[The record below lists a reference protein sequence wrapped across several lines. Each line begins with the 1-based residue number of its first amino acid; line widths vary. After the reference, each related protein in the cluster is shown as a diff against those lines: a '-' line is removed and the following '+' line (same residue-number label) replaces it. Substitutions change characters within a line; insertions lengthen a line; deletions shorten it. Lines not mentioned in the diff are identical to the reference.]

1 MSVSHPI
8 IAVTGSS
15 GSGTSTVKQAFEDIF
30 RRGGIK
36 PVVVEGD
43 SFHKYDRVEM
53 RVAVAEA
60 EARGAALTHFG
71 PEANCLDRLENLFQ
85 TYSETGK
92 GEKRYYI
99 HDQVGAEA
107 AQYNQ
112 VPGTFTPWEEIDG
125 DNDVLFYEGL
135 HGGMVTDEV
144 NIPKFVDLL
153 IGVVPVINLEWIQK
167 VKRDCSNRGY
177 SQEAVVDIILKRMPD
192 YIHHITPQFSRTH
205 INFQRVPL
213 IDTSNPFVM
222 REIPTPDESLVVIRF
237 KNPAQADFPYYLSM
251 LKDSFMSRP
260 NNMVVPAVKMGLAME
275 IILTP
280 FIMEMMNKKSQRN

>member
-15 GSGTSTVKQAFEDIF
+15 GAGTSTVKHAFEDIF

-36 PVVVEGD
+36 PVIVEGD
-43 SFHKYDRVEM
+43 SFHRYDRMQMRDAVE
-53 RVAVAEA
+53 AAEA
-60 EARGAALTHFG
+60 KGDALTHFG

-99 HDQVGAEA
+99 HDENEGAK
-107 AQYNQ
+107 YNQ
-112 VPGTFTPWEEIDG
+112 APGTFTPWEEIDG
-125 DNDVLFYEGL
+125 DNDLLFYEGL
-135 HGGMVTDEV
+135 HGAIVTDEV

-167 VKRDCSNRGY
+167 VKRDCTNRGY

-222 REIPTPDESLVVIRF
+222 REIPSADESLVVIRF
-237 KNPAQADFPYYLSM
+237 KDPKQADFPYYLKM
-251 LKDSFMSRP
+251 LKESFMSRP
-260 NNMVVPAVKMGLAME
+260 NNMVVPAVKLGLAME

-280 FIMEMMNKKSQRN
+280 FIEEMMIRKRQRG

>member
-15 GSGTSTVKQAFEDIF
+15 GAGTSTVKHAFEDIF

-43 SFHKYDRVEM
+43 SFHKYDRKDM
-53 RVAVAEA
+53 RAAVVKAEDQ
-60 EARGAALTHFG
+60 GQTLTHFG
-71 PEANCLDRLENLFQ
+71 PDANCLDRLEGLFQ
-85 TYSETGK
+85 TYAETGK
-92 GEKRYYI
+92 GERRFYL
-99 HDQVGAEA
+99 HSDAEGIPF
-107 AQYNQ
+107 NQ
-112 VPGTFTPWEEIDG
+112 PAGTFTPWEDM
-125 DNDVLFYEGL
+125 DANSDLLFYEGL
-135 HGGMVTDEV
+135 HGGIVTDEV
-144 NIPKFVDLL
+144 NIAQFVDLL

-167 VKRDCSNRGY
+167 IKRDCSNRGY
-177 SQEAVVDIILKRMPD
+177 SSEAVVDIILKRLPD

-237 KNPAQADFPYYLSM
+237 KDPKMADFPYYLSM

-260 NNMVVPAVKMGLAME
+260 NNLVVPAVKMGLAME

-280 FIMEMMNKKSQRN
+280 FIDEMMDKKRQRG

>member
-15 GSGTSTVKQAFEDIF
+15 GAGTSTVKQAFEDIF

-36 PVVVEGD
+36 PVIVEGD

-53 RVAVAEA
+53 RAAVAEA

-71 PEANCLDRLENLFQ
+71 PEANCLDRLEHLFQ

-99 HDQVGAEA
+99 HDQAEGAK
-107 AQYNQ
+107 YNQ

-135 HGGMVTDEV
+135 HGAAVTDDV

-167 VKRDCSNRGY
+167 VKRDCTNRGY

-213 IDTSNPFVM
+213 IDTSNPFTM
-222 REIPTPDESLVVIRF
+222 REIPTTDESLVIIRF
-237 KNPAQADFPYYLSM
+237 KNPDQADFPYYLSM
-251 LKDSFMSRP
+251 IKDSFMSRP
-260 NNMVVPAVKMGLAME
+260 NNMVVPAVKMGMAMD

-280 FIMEMMNKKSQRN
+280 FITEMMNKKSHRS

>member
-15 GSGTSTVKQAFEDIF
+15 GAGTSTVKHAFEDIF
-30 RRGGIK
+30 RRIGIK

-43 SFHKYDRVEM
+43 SFHRYDRMEM
-53 RVAVAEA
+53 REAVAKA
-60 EARGAALTHFG
+60 EELGKTLTHFG
-71 PEANCLDRLENLFQ
+71 PEANRLDRLETLFQ
-85 TYSETGK
+85 TYSEGGK
-92 GEKRYYI
+92 GETRLYI
-99 HDQVGAEA
+99 HDEKQGAKYDQA
-107 AQYNQ
+107 
-112 VPGTFTPWEEIDG
+112 PGTFTPWEEIDG
-125 DNDVLFYEGL
+125 DNDLLFYEGL
-135 HGGMVTDEV
+135 HGGVVTDEV
-144 NIPKFVDLL
+144 NIARYVDLL

-167 VKRDCSNRGY
+167 IKRDCSNRGY
-177 SQEAVVDIILKRMPD
+177 SQDAVVDIILKRMPD

-237 KNPAQADFPYYLSM
+237 KDHKKADFPYYLSM

-260 NNMVVPAVKMGLAME
+260 NNLVVPAVKMALAME
-275 IILTP
+275 VILTP
-280 FIMEMMNKKSQRN
+280 FIEEMMVKKTQRG

>member
-1 MSVSHPI
+1 MSVAHPI

-15 GSGTSTVKQAFEDIF
+15 GAGTSTVKHAFEDIF

-43 SFHKYDRVEM
+43 SFHKYDRMGM
-53 RVAVAEA
+53 REAVAEA
-60 EARGAALTHFG
+60 DSRGEILTHFG
-71 PEANCLDRLENLFQ
+71 PDGNCLDGLESLFQ
-85 TYSETGK
+85 NYSETGK
-92 GEKRYYI
+92 GERRFYI
-99 HDQVGAEA
+99 HSDAEGIPF
-107 AQYNQ
+107 NQ
-112 VPGTFTPWEEIDG
+112 PAGTFTPWEEIDG
-125 DNDVLFYEGL
+125 DNDLLFYEGL
-135 HGGMVTDEV
+135 HGGIVTDEV
-144 NIPKFVDLL
+144 NIAQFVDLL

-167 VKRDCSNRGY
+167 IKRDCSNRGY
-177 SQEAVVDIILKRMPD
+177 STEAVVDIILKRLPD

-222 REIPTPDESLVVIRF
+222 REIPTPDESLIVIRF
-237 KNPAQADFPYYLSM
+237 KEPKQADFPYYLSM

-260 NNMVVPAVKMGLAME
+260 NNLVVPAVKMGLAME

-280 FIMEMMNKKSQRN
+280 FIEDMMIKKRQRG

>member
-15 GSGTSTVKQAFEDIF
+15 GAGTSTVKHAFEDIF

-36 PVVVEGD
+36 PVIVEGD
-43 SFHKYDRVEM
+43 SFHRYDRAEM
-53 RVAVAEA
+53 RVAVEEA
-60 EARGAALTHFG
+60 EAKGNALTHFG

-85 TYSETGK
+85 TYSETGG

-99 HDQVGAEA
+99 HDENEGAK
-107 AQYNQ
+107 YNQ
-112 VPGTFTPWEEIDG
+112 APGTFTPWEEIDG
-125 DNDVLFYEGL
+125 DNDLLFYEGL
-135 HGGMVTDEV
+135 HGAIVTDDF

-167 VKRDCSNRGY
+167 VKRDCTNRGY
-177 SQEAVVDIILKRMPD
+177 SQDAVVDIILKRMPD

-222 REIPTPDESLVVIRF
+222 REIPTADESLVVIRF
-237 KNPAQADFPYYLSM
+237 KDPKQADFPYYLKM

-260 NNMVVPAVKMGLAME
+260 NNMVIPAVKLGLAME

-280 FIMEMMNKKSQRN
+280 FIEEMMIRKRQRG

>member
-15 GSGTSTVKQAFEDIF
+15 GAGTSTVKHAFEDIF
-30 RRGGIK
+30 RRGRIK

-43 SFHKYDRVEM
+43 SFHRFNRDEMNAAVEH
-53 RVAVAEA
+53 AEA
-60 EARGAALTHFG
+60 KGSALTHFS
-71 PEANCLDRLENLFQ
+71 PEANRLDRLESLFQ
-85 TYSETGK
+85 TYSETGA
-92 GEKRYYI
+92 GETRHYV
-99 HDQVGAEA
+99 HDEEEA
-107 AQYNQ
+107 LKYGEAS
-112 VPGTFTPWEEIDG
+112 GTFTPWQEID
-125 DNDVLFYEGL
+125 NDSDLLFYEGL
-135 HGGMVTDEV
+135 HGAIVTDEV

-167 VKRDCSNRGY
+167 VKRDCTNRGY

-213 IDTSNPFVM
+213 IDTSNPFMM
-222 REIPTPDESLVVIRF
+222 REIPTSDESLVVIRF
-237 KNPAQADFPYYLSM
+237 KDPKQANFPYYLSM

-260 NNMVVPAVKMGLAME
+260 NNMVVPAVKMGLAIEVIM
-275 IILTP
+275 TP
-280 FIMEMMNKKSQRN
+280 FIEEMMIKKRQRG

>member
-1 MSVSHPI
+1 MSVAHPI

-15 GSGTSTVKQAFEDIF
+15 GAGTSTVKHAFEDIF

-43 SFHKYDRVEM
+43 SFHRYDRKEM
-53 RVAVAEA
+53 RAEVVKA
-60 EARGAALTHFG
+60 EEKGESLTHFG
-71 PEANCLDRLENLFQ
+71 PEANCLDRLEQLFQ
-85 TYSETGK
+85 TYAELGK

-99 HDQVGAEA
+99 HDEAEGAKF
-107 AQYNQ
+107 NQ
-112 VPGTFTPWEEIDG
+112 PPGTFTPWEEIDS
-125 DNDVLFYEGL
+125 DNDLLFYEGL
-135 HGGMVTDEV
+135 HGAVVTDEV
-144 NIPKFVDLL
+144 NIAKYVDMM

-167 VKRDCSNRGY
+167 IKRDCTNRGY
-177 SQEAVVDIILKRMPD
+177 SQEAVVDIILKRLPD

-237 KNPAQADFPYYLSM
+237 KDPALADFPYYLTM

-260 NNMVVPAVKMGLAME
+260 NNLVIPAVKMGLAME

-280 FIMEMMNKKSQRN
+280 FIEEMMVKKRQRG

>member
-15 GSGTSTVKQAFEDIF
+15 GAGTSTVKHAFEDIF

-43 SFHKYDRVEM
+43 SFHRYDRIGM
-53 RVAVAEA
+53 RAAVVEA
-60 EARGAALTHFG
+60 EAKGNALTHFG

-85 TYSETGK
+85 TYAETGK

-99 HDQVGAEA
+99 HDETEGAKYGQA
-107 AQYNQ
+107 
-112 VPGTFTPWEEIDG
+112 PGTFTPWEEIDG

-135 HGGMVTDEV
+135 HGAVVTDEV

-167 VKRDCSNRGY
+167 VRRDCTNRGY

-222 REIPTPDESLVVIRF
+222 REIPTADESLVVIRF
-237 KNPAQADFPYYLSM
+237 KDPKQADFPYYLSM

-280 FIMEMMNKKSQRN
+280 FIEEMMNRKRQRG

>member
-30 RRGGIK
+30 RRASIK

-43 SFHKYDRVEM
+43 SFHRYDRVAM
-53 RVAVAEA
+53 RAAVAQA
-60 EARGAALTHFG
+60 EESGNALTHFG
-71 PEANCLDRLENLFQ
+71 PEANCLDRLESLFQ

-99 HDQVGAEA
+99 HDQAEA
-107 AQYNQ
+107 ARYNQ
-112 VPGTFTPWEEIDG
+112 PAGTFTPWQEIDG
-125 DNDVLFYEGL
+125 DTDLLFYEGL
-135 HGGMVTDEV
+135 HGGIVTDEV

-167 VKRDCSNRGY
+167 VKRDCTNRGY
-177 SQEAVVDIILKRMPD
+177 SQEAVIDIILKRMPD

-237 KNPAQADFPYYLSM
+237 KDPKQADFPYYLSM
-251 LKDSFMSRP
+251 LKDAFMSRP
-260 NNMVVPAVKMGLAME
+260 NNMVIPAVKMGLAME

-280 FIMEMMNKKSQRN
+280 FIDEMMIRKHQRG

>member
-1 MSVSHPI
+1 MSASHPI

-15 GSGTSTVKQAFEDIF
+15 GAGTSTVKHAFEDIF

-43 SFHKYDRVEM
+43 SFHRYDRKEM
-53 RVAVAEA
+53 RAEVVKA
-60 EARGAALTHFG
+60 EDQGNSLTHFG
-71 PEANCLDRLENLFQ
+71 PEANCLDRLEQLFQ
-85 TYSETGK
+85 NYGETGK
-92 GEKRYYI
+92 GERRFYI
-99 HDQVGAEA
+99 HSDAEGVPF
-107 AQYNQ
+107 NQ
-112 VPGTFTPWEEIDG
+112 PAGTFTPWEELDSNS
-125 DNDVLFYEGL
+125 DLLFYEGL
-135 HGGMVTDEV
+135 HGGIVTDEV
-144 NIPKFVDLL
+144 NIAQYVDLM

-167 VKRDCSNRGY
+167 IKRDCTNRGY
-177 SQEAVVDIILKRMPD
+177 SSEAVVDIILKRLPD

-237 KNPAQADFPYYLSM
+237 KDPTMADFPYYQSM

-260 NNMVVPAVKMGLAME
+260 NNLVVPAVKMGLAME

-280 FIMEMMNKKSQRN
+280 FIDEMMVKKRQRG

>member
-1 MSVSHPI
+1 MSVAHPI
-8 IAVTGSS
+8 VAVTGSS
-15 GSGTSTVKQAFEDIF
+15 GAGTSTVKHAFEDIF

-43 SFHKYDRVEM
+43 SFHRYDRKEM
-53 RVAVAEA
+53 RAEVVKA
-60 EARGAALTHFG
+60 EEKGESLTHFG
-71 PEANCLDRLENLFQ
+71 PEANCLDRLEELFQ
-85 TYSETGK
+85 SYAETGK

-99 HDQVGAEA
+99 HDEAEGAKF
-107 AQYNQ
+107 NQ
-112 VPGTFTPWEEIDG
+112 PPGTFTPWEEIDG
-125 DNDVLFYEGL
+125 DNDLLFYEGL
-135 HGGMVTDEV
+135 HGGVVTDEV
-144 NIPKFVDLL
+144 NIAKYVDMM

-167 VKRDCSNRGY
+167 IKRDCTNRGY
-177 SQEAVVDIILKRMPD
+177 SQEAVVDIILKRLPD

-237 KNPAQADFPYYLSM
+237 KDPSMADFPYYQSM

-260 NNMVVPAVKMGLAME
+260 NNLVVPAVKMGLAME

-280 FIMEMMNKKSQRN
+280 FIDEMMVKKRQRG

>member
-15 GSGTSTVKQAFEDIF
+15 GAGTSTVKHAFEDIF

-43 SFHKYDRVEM
+43 SFHRYDRKEM
-53 RVAVAEA
+53 RAEVVKA
-60 EARGAALTHFG
+60 EDQGRSLTHFG
-71 PEANCLDRLENLFQ
+71 PEANCLDRLEQLFSN
-85 TYSETGK
+85 YAETGK
-92 GEKRYYI
+92 GERRFYI
-99 HDQVGAEA
+99 HSDAEGVPF
-107 AQYNQ
+107 NQ
-112 VPGTFTPWEEIDG
+112 PAGTFTPWEEIDSN
-125 DNDVLFYEGL
+125 NDLLFYEGL
-135 HGGMVTDEV
+135 HGGIVTDEV
-144 NIPKFVDLL
+144 NIAQYVDLM

-167 VKRDCSNRGY
+167 IKRDCTNRGY
-177 SQEAVVDIILKRMPD
+177 SSEAVVDIILKRLPD

-237 KNPAQADFPYYLSM
+237 KDPTMADFPYYQSM

-260 NNMVVPAVKMGLAME
+260 NNLVVPAVKMGLAME

-280 FIMEMMNKKSQRN
+280 FIDEMMTKKRQRG